1 GSQAMRCCEQ
11 MEDVRELSAVPGP
24 AAPAA
29 GKGEWPFLAV
39 SALLFVSS
47 AGATAYCGDSM
58 SGGMEM
64 PGGWTLSMAWMRMP
78 GQSWPGAAALFL
90 GMWLLMMAAMMLPA
104 LVPMLLAYHHTRR
117 PVMGRWLTAGGYLG
131 VWLAFGA
138 LAYLPGVL
146 LAALALDSGLFA
158 RCVPA
163 LTGIAVVFLGVLQM
177 TEWKLG
183 QLTRCRAVR
192 PCATGASQ
200 GWGGRSA
207 WAHGL
212 QLGLCCL
219 RCNANLMLVQLVAG
233 VMDLKLMALLTLA
246 ISAERLAPAPRM
258 VARAVG
264 LAIVAAGAVMFTADL
279 IAI

>member
-1 GSQAMRCCEQ
+1 MRCCEQ
-11 MEDVRELSAVPGP
+11 IEEVGELREPGAAPRP

-29 GKGEWPFLAV
+29 GKGERPFLAV
-39 SALLFVSS
+39 SALLFALSF
-47 AGATAYCGDSM
+47 GATAYCCDAM

-104 LVPMLLAYHHTRR
+104 LVPMLLAYHSIRR
-117 PVMGRWLTAGGYLG
+117 PAIGCWLAGAGYLT

-146 LAALALDSGLFA
+146 FAALALNSGLFA

-163 LTGIAVVFLGVLQM
+163 LTGIAVVFLGAFQM

-183 QLTRCRAVR
+183 QLARCRAVT
-192 PCATGASQ
+192 PCATGAAQ
-200 GWGGRSA
+200 GQSA
-207 WAHGL
+207 WRHGV

-219 RCNANLMLVQLVAG
+219 RCNANLMLVQLLAG

-246 ISAERLAPAPRM
+246 VSAERLAPAPRT
-258 VARAVG
+258 VACVVG
-264 LAIVAAGAVMFTADL
+264 VVIVAAGAVMFTRDL